1 MDRTERSVPPEDVT
15 MLVQAVRA
23 GEPGA
28 LDRLMPHIYDELH
41 QLAHR
46 ELRRRGGTLQTT
58 ELLHDAYLKLAD
70 QTRLG
75 VEDRSHFMALAATA
89 MRHILVDFARARQT
103 QKRGGDRQRVTLSD
117 LGATSGESW
126 DDLVALHD
134 ALERLER
141 HDDRMSRVVEC
152 RYFGGMTVPE
162 TAEALG
168 IAPRTVDRAWQ
179 KAKLWLYRE
188 MQGQGPQ

>member
-1 MDRTERSVPPEDVT
+1 MDPAEPSGSLEDVT
-15 MLVQAVRA
+15 GLVRA
-23 GEPGA
+23 LREGDPGA

-41 QLAHR
+41 RIAHR
-46 ELRRRGGTLQTT
+46 ELRRRGGASLQTT
-58 ELLHDAYLKLAD
+58 ELLHDAYLKLVD
-70 QTRLG
+70 QTRLD

-103 QKRGGDRQRVTLSD
+103 QKRGGNWQRISLRDV
-117 LGATSGESW
+117 GATPGEGW
-126 DDLVALHD
+126 DDVVALHD

-141 HDDRMSRVVEC
+141 HDDRMCRVVEC

-162 TAEALG
+162 TAAALG
-168 IAPRTVDRAWQ
+168 IAPRTVDRTWQ

-188 MQGQGPQ
+188 MQGG